1 MPISLSRGV
10 LKRDQEPEMSDQQFS
25 ERRDFAIEVCREAGE
40 KAMEYFCDHGNL
52 VVDRKGAQ
60 DWVSEADRNVEVF
73 IRQKLA
79 EALPD
84 DGIFG
89 EEHGATPGKSG
100 FDWVI
105 DPIDGTTN
113 FVNGIPAWT
122 VVLAGVS
129 EGATQIGV
137 MCDPI
142 VGETYEALR
151 GAGARLNGTPMH
163 VASGVPLENG
173 TVSVGYSNRVEAANV
188 LPVIASL
195 IDKGAMYHRNASGAL
210 SIAYVAA
217 GRLLGYMEEHMN
229 AWDCLAGQLLVEE
242 AGGRVEPQD
251 ANEMIRVGGR
261 VIVGTP
267 DVFDAL
273 LSIANDAWSG

>member
-1 MPISLSRGV
+1 
-10 LKRDQEPEMSDQQFS
+10 MSNDQFS
-25 ERRDFAIEVCREAGE
+25 ERKDFAIAVCREAGA
-40 KAMEYFCDHGNL
+40 KAMAYFRDRGSL

-60 DWVSEADRNVEVF
+60 DWVSEADKGVETF
-73 IRQKLA
+73 IRQRISA
-79 EALPD
+79 AWPS

-89 EEHGATPGKSG
+89 EEHGAAPGESG

-129 EGATQIGV
+129 AGKTQVGV
-137 MCDPI
+137 IHDPN
-142 VGETYEALR
+142 VNETYEAHR
-151 GAGARLNGTPMH
+151 GQGARLNGAAMK
-163 VASGVPLENG
+163 VATSVPLESG

-188 LPVIASL
+188 LPVIAAL
-195 IDKGAMYHRNASGAL
+195 IERGAMYHRNASGAL
-210 SIAYVAA
+210 SLAYVAA

-242 AGGRVEPQD
+242 AGGRVELQD
-251 ANEMIRVGGR
+251 ADEMIRAGGR
-261 VIVGTP
+261 VIAGSP
-267 DVFDAL
+267 DVFDVL
-273 LSIANDAWSG
+273 VSIANEAWRG